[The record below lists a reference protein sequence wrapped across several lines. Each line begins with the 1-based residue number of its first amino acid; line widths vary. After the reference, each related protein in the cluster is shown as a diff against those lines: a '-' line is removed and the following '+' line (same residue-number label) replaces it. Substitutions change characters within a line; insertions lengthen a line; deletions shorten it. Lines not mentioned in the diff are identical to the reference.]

1 MIATTRPASPA
12 GRAPPGLVV
21 GSAVFLAA
29 LLYLVA
35 SSLTRRSTPDF
46 VPSTVGASLGDPLVG
61 VTLTV
66 EARHEVDWRYLDLDS
81 ATILAP
87 GDSTGWDLAIR
98 RFRIR
103 GAHPVRPSVEAGGT
117 LPQRRG
123 TADPPTGDFGKWY
136 RYGMLSHLLE
146 PLGRSYLVPTDA
158 HGDVAVEILGYYCT
172 GLDAGCLTLRVQ
184 VPPAPGRAAP

>member
-1 MIATTRPASPA
+1 MIATTRLAAPA

-21 GSAVFLAA
+21 GGALFLTA

-35 SSLTRRSTPDF
+35 SSLTRRSTPAF
-46 VPSTVGASLGDPLVG
+46 APSAVGASLGDPIAG

-66 EARHEVDWRYLDLDS
+66 EARDEVDWRYLDLDS

-103 GAHPVRPSVEAGGT
+103 GARPVRTGVEADAA
-117 LPQRRG
+117 LPQRPG
-123 TADPPTGDFGKWY
+123 TADPTTRDFGKWY

-146 PLGRSYLVPTDA
+146 PLGRSYLVPTDE
-158 HGDVAVEILGYYCT
+158 HGDVVVQIRGYYCT